1 MEPTDQEIIDYLL
14 GDLTEPHQ
22 VQVEDLLFSS
32 EDFFERL
39 SAIET
44 RIVDLYVMDKLSPSE
59 RKLFEEKYLISPR
72 RNANI
77 TASTEFIRLLDS
89 HRSRQQPSL
98 VERLR
103 SRLRSFFSSKNF
115 AIQVALA
122 SLLFVVSVGFV
133 WLLTERGHLQSQS
146 EALQAS
152 LRQKEADLQ
161 AQASNQDRITAERAA
176 LERQRAEL
184 SQAEESLKQKEE
196 ELRAAEAI
204 ARPSFATFVL
214 SATVRGALGS
224 PELEIRPYQ
233 RSVRLVVNLEGQL
246 AERYGVY
253 LKRASGE
260 IVWKKIVPRSNQRK
274 LTVDVPAS
282 YFTDRNYIVEVEGL
296 APDKTALSS
305 KGYSLTVKRVN

>member
-1 MEPTDQEIIDYLL
+1 MEPTDQEIIDYLF
-14 GDLTEPHQ
+14 GDLAEPHQ

-32 EDFFERL
+32 EDFLERL
-39 SAIET
+39 SGIET
-44 RIVDLYVMDKLSPSE
+44 RLVDLYAMDKLSPSE

-72 RNANI
+72 RNANV

-103 SRLRSFFSSKNF
+103 SRLRSFFGSNNF

-122 SLLFVVSVGFV
+122 SLAFVFSVGFV
-133 WLLTERGHLQSQS
+133 WLLTERGRLQSQS
-146 EALQAS
+146 EALQAG

-161 AQASNQDRITAERAA
+161 AQASNQDRVTTERAA
-176 LERQRAEL
+176 LERERAEL
-184 SQAEESLKQKEE
+184 NQAEQSLKQKEA
-196 ELRAAEAI
+196 ELRALEAS
-204 ARPSFATFVL
+204 ARPRFATFVL
-214 SATVRGALGS
+214 SATVRSGLGS
-224 PELEIRPYQ
+224 PELEIRPYH
-233 RSVRLVVNLEGQL
+233 RSVRLVANLEGQL
-246 AERYGVY
+246 AERYRVS

-260 IVWKKIVPRSNQRK
+260 VVWKKIVPRSNQRK

-296 APDKTALSS
+296 APDETPLSS
-305 KGYSLTVKRVN
+305 KGYSLTVKGVN